1 MKKINYLSF
10 IVFLMALSANLVARA
25 DTAAEIE
32 AVNATIVKDFKAG
45 KIADMTS
52 LYTKDAVMLPP
63 SSEILSSPAAISK
76 YWSDLKDVGVKEY
89 SLYLV
94 DLKVDGNVAY
104 ATSLWEASRKV
115 AGNDDI
121 TMDGNVSSV
130 FEKQKDGSWKI
141 KLQSWN

>member
-1 MKKINYLSF
+1 MKKFNYLSF
-10 IVFLMALSANLVARA
+10 IVFLMALSTNLVARA
-25 DTAAEIE
+25 DTTADIE
-32 AVNATIVKDFKAG
+32 AVNASIVKDFNAG

-52 LYTKDAVMLPP
+52 MYTSDAVMLPP

-76 YWSDLKDVGVKEY
+76 YWSDLKDVGVNEY

-94 DLKVDGNVAY
+94 DLKVEGNVAY
-104 ATSLWEASRKV
+104 TTSLWEASRKV

-121 TMDGNVSSV
+121 TMDGNISSV

>member
-1 MKKINYLSF
+1 MNKIKYLSF
-10 IVFLMALSANLVARA
+10 IVFLMALSTNLVARA
-25 DTAAEIE
+25 DTAADIE
-32 AVNATIVKDFKAG
+32 AVNASIVKDFNAG
-45 KIADMTS
+45 KIANMTN
-52 LYTKDAVMLPP
+52 LYTKDAIMLPP

-76 YWSDLKDVGVKEY
+76 YWTDLKDVGVNEY

-104 ATSLWEASRKV
+104 TTSLWEANRKV

-121 TMDGNVSSV
+121 TMDGNISSV